1 MKALRN
7 PLMIL
12 GMIVSWSVFYAI
24 SKVLVDATGSAVAA
38 GAALRLFALVFLTA
52 QLVFDKEVRLLFHQG
67 RTAWVLLLIG
77 VFGFLLDLFANLG
90 YAGGSLSTG
99 TALLKTDV
107 LMVDLVTVAL
117 YHKRLYA
124 TDWLGTGV
132 MLLGVLFV
140 LGVDFRGMEI
150 HLTDLF
156 FLLSAACVTANAF
169 LIKSAQTHPQTDSD
183 MISYYNNF
191 VVLLLFSVSCGV
203 TGALTPERLAVLGR
217 LWPLAV
223 LLWFGYGWTLKRG
236 KFFKTLVCGMFW
248 LVIQSYALAGMAWT
262 VMQEPGF
269 RWRSPI
275 LIVLG
280 LLSMFGVGFREEA
293 IFRGIIA
300 NAIGCRL
307 GKDRRGVWKSVL
319 LSGLIFGL
327 VHLFNLFH
335 GVNPIAAL
343 VQCATASA
351 LGMVFTAVYYRGG
364 SLWGLVFLHSLTD
377 IAGMFRSNFTELATD
392 LDDLNQLNPLSL
404 ILIPIFLLV
413 LAFLLRKK
421 KMPEIMANLQEP

>member
-117 YHKRLYA
+117 YHKKLYA

-203 TGALTPERLAVLGR
+203 TGALTPERLAVLAK

-223 LLWFGYGWTLKRG
+223 LGGLAQTGIYFFYYRNLKLFEVWQVKLYLLLMPILSCFIGVAFLGETLTSSKILG
-236 KFFKTLVCGMFW
+236 
-248 LVIQSYALAGMAWT
+248 
-262 VMQEPGF
+262 
-269 RWRSPI
+269 I
-275 LIVLG
+275 LIVLAG
-280 LLSMFGVGFREEA
+280 AALILLRSK
-293 IFRGIIA
+293 IHHA
-300 NAIGCRL
+300 NA
-307 GKDRRGVWKSVL
+307 
-319 LSGLIFGL
+319 
-327 VHLFNLFH
+327 
-335 GVNPIAAL
+335 
-343 VQCATASA
+343 
-351 LGMVFTAVYYRGG
+351 
-364 SLWGLVFLHSLTD
+364 
-377 IAGMFRSNFTELATD
+377 
-392 LDDLNQLNPLSL
+392 
-404 ILIPIFLLV
+404 
-413 LAFLLRKK
+413 
-421 KMPEIMANLQEP
+421 